1 MTIQEFITS
10 MEDELQDFK
19 LMWLA
24 NADSNSKEWPLDL
37 SKELWEEQFLSFFEK
52 D

>member
-10 MEDELQDFK
+10 IEDELQDFK

-24 NADSNSKEWPLDL
+24 NAESNYNDWPLEMSKENWD
-37 SKELWEEQFLSFFEK
+37 EQFLSFFEK